1 MKQRLEPSQN
11 APFMR
16 LLREEARPNLKAYIA
31 GFVCMAFVA
40 ATTGLLAWLMRDIVN
55 KVFLEKS
62 MSATWWLAG
71 AVVALSLVKGLGSF
85 GQQVIL
91 TRVGN
96 RIVASVQWRIFEH
109 LLKQGQTF
117 FSESHSTQ
125 FLAQQAFIAN
135 SARAAVDV
143 VVTAIGRNLLTVVAL
158 LAVMLIQDWKMAL
171 ISMLI
176 LPLAVLG
183 LRRLIR
189 RIPKAVKRG
198 FDSFA
203 EVLRLTSE
211 AAQGIRVLKS
221 YGLEGD
227 FTARMRSAVSSA
239 ASASNRQAIITA
251 QTAPL
256 METLGGFA
264 VAFIIVYGGSRVIY
278 DGQSPGAFFSFITA
292 LLMAYEPIK
301 RLARFNLEL
310 NARMVGVKM
319 FYDFLDQPGDE
330 NDDSDLPDLV
340 VSKGE
345 IVFQNVGF
353 SYRSGEPVLE
363 DISFQVPAG
372 RSTALIGP
380 SGSGKSTIF
389 GLLQKF
395 FAPSAGLVLIDG
407 QDIARCNRASVRRAF
422 GYVGQDAFLF
432 QGTIRS
438 NIMLGHPGASEAE
451 FAAAC
456 HAAHIT
462 EFVAEMRDGYETAV
476 GEHGMTLSG
485 GQRQRVAI
493 ARALL
498 RKAPI
503 VLLDEATSALDPL
516 SEQAVRDGLA
526 ALAHGRTVLMIAH
539 RRESY
544 AHADRVIRLEF
555 GRISAAA

>member
-1 MKQRLEPSQN
+1 MRPLLAPAQN

-16 LLREEARPNLKAYIA
+16 LLREEARPNVAAYGLAFLCMALIA
-31 GFVCMAFVA
+31 G
-40 ATTGLLAWLMRDIVN
+40 TTGMLAWLMRDIVN

-71 AVVALSLVKGLGSF
+71 AVLLLSLLKGIGSF
-85 GQQVIL
+85 GQQIIL
-91 TRVGN
+91 TRIGN
-96 RIVASVQWRIFEH
+96 RIVASVQSRIFEH
-109 LLKQGQTF
+109 LLKQGQSF
-117 FSESHSTQ
+117 FNEAHSTQ

-135 SARAAVDV
+135 SARGAIDV
-143 VVTAIGRNLLTVVAL
+143 VVTAMGRNLLSVLALVTVMV
-158 LAVMLIQDWKMAL
+158 VQDPTMAFG
-171 ISMLI
+171 SMLI
-176 LPLAVLG
+176 MPIAIFG

-189 RIPKAVKRG
+189 RMPKAVMRG
-198 FDSFA
+198 FTSFA
-203 EVLRLTSE
+203 EVMRLTSE

-221 YGLEGD
+221 YGLEVD
-227 FTARMRSAVSSA
+227 FLARMKAAVTDA
-239 ASASNRQAIITA
+239 AAASNRQALITA

-264 VAFIIVYGGSRVIY
+264 VAFIVVYGGSRVIY
-278 DGQSPGAFFSFITA
+278 HGQSPGAFFSFITA

-310 NARMVGVKM
+310 NGRLVGVKM
-319 FYDFLDQPGDE
+319 FYDFLDQPAE
-330 NDDSDLPDLV
+330 ETDDSALPDLK
-340 VSKGE
+340 VSAGD
-345 IVFQNVGF
+345 ITFQNVIF
-353 SYRSGEPVLE
+353 SYRDREPVLD
-363 DISFQVPAG
+363 DISFKVPAG
-372 RSTALIGP
+372 KSTALVGP

-395 FAPSAGLVLIDG
+395 YAPQSGIVLIDG

-438 NIMLGHPGASEAE
+438 NIMLGHPAASPAE

-456 HAAHIT
+456 HAAHVS
-462 EFVAEMRDGYETAV
+462 EFVEDLRDGYDTLV

-503 VLLDEATSALDPL
+503 VLLDEATSALDPR

-526 ALAHGRTVLMIAH
+526 SLAQGRTVLMIAH
-539 RRESY
+539 RRETY
-544 AHADRVIRLEF
+544 AHADRVIRLDA
-555 GRISAAA
+555 GRISEAA

>member
-1 MKQRLEPSQN
+1 MKPRFELSQN

-16 LLREEARPNLKAYIA
+16 LLREEARPNIKAYVA

-40 ATTGLLAWLMRDIVN
+40 AATGLLAWLMRDIVN
-55 KVFLEKS
+55 QVFIEKS
-62 MSATWWLAG
+62 MSATWGLAG
-71 AVVALSLVKGLGSF
+71 AVVVLSLIKGLGAF

-91 TRVGN
+91 TRIGN

-125 FLAQQAFIAN
+125 FLAQQAFIST
-135 SARAAVDV
+135 SARAAIDV
-143 VVTAIGRNLLTVVAL
+143 VVTAIGRNLLTVIAL
-158 LAVMLIQDWKMAL
+158 LTVMLVQDWKMAL

-176 LPLAVLG
+176 LPVAVFG

-189 RIPKAVKRG
+189 RIPKAVRRG

-227 FTARMRSAVSSA
+227 FILRMRAAVAAA
-239 ASASNRQAIITA
+239 ASASNRQAMIMA

-264 VAFIIVYGGSRVIY
+264 VAFIIIYGGSRVIY
-278 DGQSPGAFFSFITA
+278 GGQSPGAFFSFITA

-301 RLARFNLEL
+301 RLARFNMEL
-310 NARMVGVKM
+310 SGRLVGVKM
-319 FYDFLDQPGDE
+319 FYDFLDQPAE
-330 NDDSDLPDLV
+330 ESDDIALPDLV

-345 IVFQNVGF
+345 IIFQNVGF
-353 SYRSGEPVLE
+353 SYRASEPVLE
-363 DISFQVPAG
+363 DISFLAPSG

-395 FAPSAGLVLIDG
+395 FVPRSGAVLIDG

-422 GYVGQDAFLF
+422 GYVGQDAFMF

-438 NIMLGHPGASEAE
+438 NIMLGDPGASEAE
-451 FAAAC
+451 LAAAC
-456 HAAHIT
+456 QAAHVN

-503 VLLDEATSALDPL
+503 VLLDEATSALDPR

-526 ALAHGRTVLMIAH
+526 SLAQGRTVLMIAH

-544 AHADRVIRLEF
+544 AHADRVIRLDA
-555 GRISAAA
+555 GRISEAA